1 MPPQSRYPTPA
12 NTFGIAKKPLEQW
25 FDATTS
31 GYERTGPAFSN
42 EIEDSLI
49 RNDQRALEQEKLR
62 RQLESEAAAS
72 DFMSKAAGQNPQG
85 LMRMIADDP
94 AILGSE
100 GFNQIRD
107 FVEMRQK
114 MEPPPVVEQPFSN
127 KSLAPAIMSKLPPE
141 DQFRMQKLTD
151 QGMPAY
157 DAYETI
163 LQERQNLST
172 QQQLRQAGL
181 KLLEEGADEAE
192 VAAALESE
200 EPDVAFARIKGK
212 MARGAATGKVT
223 DGGDVDPLKQ
233 ADQLFKLIESAEMS
247 GASPKVVETLKKRL
261 EDLFIETP
269 PPPAATDKANLST
282 GAGGAATDTT
292 KTTPPAP
299 TAATDTGLTAAQL
312 AARDMP
318 LSESE
323 RRDATIKAEAEFVKQ
338 QEEKE
343 RMSQWTSVKD
353 AITEDFS
360 NDPVAFLNE
369 AKDAVMGV
377 SAKNEA
383 AQRVANFALAQ
394 SVGRK
399 VNMGVRQEPRGD
411 GTSQAVPILIS
422 PAEALVME
430 LGLKP
435 TDIVGTITEPN
446 GRKREV
452 TALEAAE
459 ARLNEVLIPLREQQK
474 KAKVEQRQAEL
485 TPKVAKG
492 LEKIQG
498 QVNTSK

>member
-1 MPPQSRYPTPA
+1 MPPPRYPTPA

-42 EIEDSLI
+42 EIEDALI
-49 RNDQRALEQEKLR
+49 RNDQRALDQERLR

-72 DFMSKAAGQNPQG
+72 AFMAKAAGQNPQG

-100 GFNQIRD
+100 GFGQIRD
-107 FVEMRQK
+107 YVTLRQEL
-114 MEPPPVVEQPFSN
+114 EPAPVEQPFSN

-141 DQFRMQKLTD
+141 DQFRMQKLTE

-163 LQERQNLST
+163 LQERQKMST
-172 QQQLRQAGL
+172 QQQFRQAGL

-192 VAAALESE
+192 VAAAIESE
-200 EPDVAFARIKGK
+200 APDVALARLRGK
-212 MARGAATGKVT
+212 LARGAATGKGS
-223 DGGDVDPLKQ
+223 GGVDVDP
-233 ADQLFKLIESAEMS
+233 I
-247 GASPKVVETLKKRL
+247 KRL
-261 EDLFIETP
+261 SELSALRDKALDQDNQGLLAYVDEQIKSLITP
-269 PPPAATDKANLST
+269 PPTAATDDPNLST

-318 LSESE
+318 LSEEE
-323 RRDATIKAEAEFVKQ
+323 RRATATRADADAKRLQSEQ
-338 QEEKE
+338 E
-343 RMSQWTSVKD
+343 RMGQWTSVKD
-353 AITEDFS
+353 AITKDFN

-369 AKDAVMGV
+369 AKAAVMGV
-377 SAKNEA
+377 PAKNEA
-383 AQRVANFALAQ
+383 AQKVADFALAQ
-394 SVGRK
+394 SVGRRVK
-399 VNMGVRQEPRGD
+399 IGERQQSMPGEGIK
-411 GTSQAVPILIS
+411 TTVPVMVS

-435 TDIVGTITEPN
+435 NDPVGTITEPN

-452 TALEAAE
+452 TALEAAQ
-459 ARLNEVLIPLREQQK
+459 ARLNEILQPLLEQKQEEV
-474 KAKVEQRQAEL
+474 KAVRAEEV
-485 TPKVAKG
+485 KNKASAFRGK
-492 LEKIQG
+492 
-498 QVNTSK
+498 